1 MAKAKKKESEFDK
14 LARLIKGESE
24 DIRKEMH
31 AGFAAV
37 ASDTK
42 ELRQEVIDQF
52 DHVDTQFKEI
62 KTDIRNIYAE
72 LANIHRRL
80 DSLEEQGASSA
91 GFSKEID
98 LILGRVS
105 VIEKR
110 LGIKHVA
117 SK

>member
-1 MAKAKKKESEFDK
+1 MAKRKETEFDK
-14 LARLIKGESE
+14 LARLIKSEGE

-31 AGFAAV
+31 EGFAAA

-52 DHVDTQFKEI
+52 DHVDTQFKGI
-62 KTDIRNIYAE
+62 KTDIPDIYAE
-72 LANIHRRL
+72 VANIHRQL
-80 DSLEEQGASSA
+80 DRLEERGASSA

-98 LILGRVS
+98 VILSRVAF
-105 VIEKR
+105 IEKH
-110 LGIKHVA
+110 LGIKHPV

>member
-1 MAKAKKKESEFDK
+1 MAKTKRKETEFDK
-14 LARLIKGESE
+14 LSVQMER
-24 DIRKEMH
+24 
-31 AGFAAV
+31 GFSAV

>member
-1 MAKAKKKESEFDK
+1 MAKTKRKETEFDK
-14 LARLIKGESE
+14 LSVQMER
-24 DIRKEMH
+24 
-31 AGFAAV
+31 GFSAV

-52 DHVDTQFKEI
+52 DHVDTQFREI
-62 KTDIRNIYAE
+62 KTNIRDIYAE
-72 LANIHRRL
+72 VAGIHRRL
-80 DSLEEQGASSA
+80 DRLEEQGASSA
-91 GFSKEID
+91 GFAKEID
-98 LILGRVS
+98 IILGRVG